1 MNSIT
6 VSPLSPAGTPT
17 PLRMDDPAKVRDA
30 ARQFEALLIGQ
41 ILHSVRESGSGWLGA
56 PGDSSSDC
64 ATDFAEQQFAAVMAQ
79 AGGLGIAHMVERGL
93 KAPSPPQERSSPAPG
108 FPHPDR
114 SSGSTSLVPKSSA
127 Q

>member
-1 MNSIT
+1 MSSLAIPT
-6 VSPLSPAGTPT
+6 LSAAGAPKPAKS
-17 PLRMDDPAKVRDA
+17 DDPAKVRDA

-41 ILHSVRESGSGWLGA
+41 ILHSARESGTGWLGA

-93 KAPSPPQERSSPAPG
+93 KAPSPPTERSSPAPG
-108 FPHPDR
+108 SQHPGR
-114 SSGSTSLVPKSSA
+114 SPGSTSPGPKSRA